1 LGGFVGPYA
10 VGLVK
15 DATGSFAGGL
25 IFLALLLLVA
35 VVATL
40 WLRSSPVLAEHPAD
54 ASPAV
59 SA

>member
-1 LGGFVGPYA
+1 MGPYA

-15 DATGSFAGGL
+15 EATGSFAGGL
-25 IFLALLLLVA
+25 IMLALLLLVA

-40 WLRSSPVLAEHPAD
+40 WLRSSPALAEHPAV
-54 ASPAV
+54 ASPAT